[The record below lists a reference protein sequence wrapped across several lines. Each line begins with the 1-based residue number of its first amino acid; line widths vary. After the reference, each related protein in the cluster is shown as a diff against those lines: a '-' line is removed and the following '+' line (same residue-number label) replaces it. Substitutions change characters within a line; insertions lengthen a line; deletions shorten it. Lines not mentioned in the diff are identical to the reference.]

1 MTEKDAIPKRK
12 VTINKV
18 RSGNKWLI
26 EPSFIKPIVLIRMS
40 TICFTSALENTY
52 LKSAAISNMIPP
64 RRIPR
69 DKKAVFP
76 ITLNIRIIQ

>member
-12 VTINKV
+12 GTLNNVS
-18 RSGNKWLI
+18 RGNKWLI
-26 EPSFIKPIVLIRMS
+26 EPSFIKPIAFIRML
-40 TICFTSALENTY
+40 TIYFTSALENTY

-64 RRIPR
+64 RRIPK